1 MSENGS
7 SRLRVRDR
15 SRPLDVILWGA
26 TGFTGQLV
34 AEYLLEATRGGDL
47 RWALAGRSEDKLRRV
62 RGDLAKIDPRAA
74 ELPIRLGDSHD
85 ATALS
90 KLAAEASVI
99 CSTVGP
105 YARYGGP
112 LVAACVEHGTD
123 YCDLAGETQW
133 IRRMID
139 AHHEE
144 AQRTGARIVPC
155 CGFDSIPSD
164 VGTFMLQEHALAE
177 HGAPCSEIKFFAG
190 RSRGSASGGT
200 IQSIFNL
207 VDEAK
212 RDRSVLSAIGNP
224 YALNPEGERRG
235 PDRSDQ
241 KGVRFDPDLGEWTGP
256 FVMAAI
262 NTRVVRRSN
271 ALLDYRYGKDFRYSE
286 VAAFGAGPRG
296 ALRASGMAAGLS
308 AFLAAAAVGPA
319 RNLLARRLPSPGEGP
334 DREAR
339 ERGFFIVHLV
349 GKGHDAQG
357 KPFELRGRVEG
368 KRDPGYGETAKML
381 GESALCLA
389 VDGASL
395 DAAGGLLT
403 PAATM
408 GQRLLERLRAADMV
422 FEVRAV

>member
-62 RGDLAKIDPRAA
+62 RDDLAKIDPRAA

-164 VGTFMLQEHALAE
+164 VGTFMLQEHA
-177 HGAPCSEIKFFAG
+177 
-190 RSRGSASGGT
+190 
-200 IQSIFNL
+200 
-207 VDEAK
+207 
-212 RDRSVLSAIGNP
+212 
-224 YALNPEGERRG
+224 
-235 PDRSDQ
+235 
-241 KGVRFDPDLGEWTGP
+241 
-256 FVMAAI
+256 
-262 NTRVVRRSN
+262 
-271 ALLDYRYGKDFRYSE
+271 
-286 VAAFGAGPRG
+286 RG
-296 ALRASGMAAGLS
+296 AR
-308 AFLAAAAVGPA
+308 
-319 RNLLARRLPSPGEGP
+319 
-334 DREAR
+334 
-339 ERGFFIVHLV
+339 
-349 GKGHDAQG
+349 
-357 KPFELRGRVEG
+357 
-368 KRDPGYGETAKML
+368 
-381 GESALCLA
+381 
-389 VDGASL
+389 
-395 DAAGGLLT
+395 
-403 PAATM
+403 
-408 GQRLLERLRAADMV
+408 
-422 FEVRAV
+422 RAV